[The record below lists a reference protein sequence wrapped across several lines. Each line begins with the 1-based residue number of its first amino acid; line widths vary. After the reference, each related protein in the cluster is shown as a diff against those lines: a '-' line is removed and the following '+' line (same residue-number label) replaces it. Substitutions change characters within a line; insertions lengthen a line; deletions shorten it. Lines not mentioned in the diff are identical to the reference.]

1 MDASFKISINTSY
14 SSPSDLLCG
23 IPEGSIL
30 GLLLCPCYINEL
42 PQAVA
47 SDLLFYADD
56 TCIVVRHKSVIEIEK
71 QLIRDFSNLCDWCVD
86 NKLSKPFWQDKTKSI
101 LFGTKHKL
109 QNYKFLNILYNDI
122 EIKQHAKV

>member
-1 MDASFKISINTSY
+1 MDASFKISINTSH

-47 SDLLFYADD
+47 SDLLLYADD
-56 TCIVVRHKSVIEIEK
+56 TCIVVQHKSVIEIEK

-86 NKLSKPFWQDKTKSI
+86 NKFK
-101 LFGTKHKL
+101 
-109 QNYKFLNILYNDI
+109 
-122 EIKQHAKV
+122 

>member
-1 MDASFKISINTSY
+1 MDTSFKISINTSY

-47 SDLLFYADD
+47 SDLLLYADD

-109 QNYKFLNILYNDI
+109 RNYKFLNILYNDI